1 MTHPTIDFEV
11 RDHIARLALN
21 RPDTGNAADLLLVR
35 ELLQITTAI
44 SEDPSIRVVLLT
56 GAGRNFC
63 VGGDLK
69 SFSEEADLGAHL
81 AEVTSCLHS
90 AVSLLA
96 HLPAPVIAA
105 VQGSAAGAG
114 MSIACGAD
122 LLLMASSARLIFAYS
137 RVGLTPDGG
146 GSWYLPRLVG
156 MRRALDIALT
166 NRVISAQEALEWGL
180 VTRVVPD
187 DQLSAEAEALALTLA
202 QGSRAALADAK
213 RLLRGSLAN
222 DLETQLA
229 LETQALS
236 ANAEIDG
243 REGIDAFITKRAP
256 RFGT

>member
-1 MTHPTIDFEV
+1 MTYTTIDFEV
-11 RDHIARLALN
+11 RDSVARLALN
-21 RPDTGNAADLLLVR
+21 RPDHGNAADLLLAR
-35 ELLQITTAI
+35 ELLQITTAM
-44 SEDPSIRVVLLT
+44 SENPSIRVVLLT

-69 SFSEEADLGAHL
+69 AFSEEADLGVHL
-81 AEVTSCLHS
+81 AEVTSHLHS

-96 HLPAPVIAA
+96 RLDAPVIAA

-122 LLLMASSARLIFAYS
+122 LLLMASSARLVFAYS

-166 NRVISAQEALEWGL
+166 NRVLSAQEALEWG
-180 VTRVVPD
+180 VATRVVPD

-202 QGSRAALADAK
+202 GGPRAALADAK
-213 RLLRGSLAN
+213 RLLRGSLGN

-229 LETQALS
+229 LESQALS
-236 ANAEIDG
+236 ANAGIDG
-243 REGIDAFITKRAP
+243 REGIDAFLAKRAP
-256 RFGT
+256 RFGA

>member
-1 MTHPTIDFEV
+1 MTYTTIDFHV
-11 RDHIARLALN
+11 RDNVARLALN

-35 ELLQITTAI
+35 ELLQITKAMA
-44 SEDPSIRVVLLT
+44 EDSSIRVVLLT

-69 SFSEEADLGAHL
+69 AFSEEAELGLHL
-81 AEVTSCLHS
+81 AEVTSYLHS

-96 HLPAPVIAA
+96 HLDAPVIAA

-122 LLLMASSARLIFAYS
+122 LLLMASSARLVFAYS

-156 MRRALDIALT
+156 MRRALDVALT
-166 NRVISAQEALEWGL
+166 NRVITAQEALEWGL

-202 QGSRAALADAK
+202 QGPRAALADAK
-213 RLLRGSLAN
+213 RLLRGSLGN

-229 LETQALS
+229 LESQALS

-243 REGIDAFITKRAP
+243 REGINAFIAKRTP
-256 RFGT
+256 RFGA